1 MQIYVTSRNGPSAQV
16 TRYPCIILQRDNWN
30 DFGYVT
36 TFSVHFF
43 PSDKEEISVGSV
55 KIIEFGMAEGLVPLL
70 AEYPNGLGE
79 SLASLG
85 TNIDYYVALSS
96 LPDNLGGRILDA
108 LRDIAVN
115 PPLYERAIKEPTFE
129 KSLVRFSPALAALDT
144 VRSGQLETPPAA
156 SSPEALPPIEGRLE
170 STLEDMTLAASATV
184 SSATVASEKLSALQE
199 RSTRNSAEERRA
211 AGYKVTFTPAS
222 SKKYTLQ
229 PPSIVLDFSGPVD
242 LPGRLLTLVG
252 PNGTGKTTLLSQI
265 AQATFFR
272 SAAQN
277 DYGKIESD
285 GGSVGDVLFISY
297 SAFDTFEIPVEE
309 IADNTADGLSKQG
322 YTYVGLRK
330 ISAAK
335 KNSVTPHILKSIG
348 EIHQELIDN
357 LECLKSIND
366 DRSARFVKYIRDVFK
381 DPSISNLFALGPRL
395 RSSGVYSAVRKSI
408 PNLSTGHKAII
419 NIVASLCLNLRAGT
433 LVLIDEPEAHLHPPL
448 VAVLLKTVRGLLLDF
463 DAYGVLATHSPVVVQ
478 ETLGR
483 HVILLERAEGITA
496 WRTSP
501 TETFGEN
508 IGALTRQTFKL
519 PAEGSDFV
527 GHLASLVQRKLNRA
541 QIEALF
547 PGGMSSPARAHLFR
561 ILAEQASK

>member
-1 MQIYVTSRNGPSAQV
+1 MQIYVTSRTSPTTQV
-16 TRYPCIILQRDNWN
+16 TQYPSIILQRDNWN

-43 PSDKEEISVGSV
+43 PTDVQEIAVGSV
-55 KIIEFGMAEGLVPLL
+55 KIIEFGMAEGVVPLS
-70 AEYPNGLGE
+70 AEYKNGLGE
-79 SLASLG
+79 SFASLG
-85 TNIDYYVALSS
+85 TNIDYYIALSS

-115 PPLYERAIKEPTFE
+115 PSLYERAIKEPTFE

-144 VRSGQLETPPAA
+144 VRSGQLVTPPAA
-156 SSPEALPPIEGRLE
+156 SSPDTLPPTEGRLE
-170 STLEDMTLAASATV
+170 ATLEDMTLNASATV
-184 SSATVASEKLSALQE
+184 SSATIASEKLSALQE
-199 RSTRNSAEERRA
+199 RNTGNSAEARRA
-211 AGYKVTFTPAS
+211 AGYKVTFTPATS
-222 SKKYTLQ
+222 ENYTLQ

-242 LPGRLLTLVG
+242 LPGRLITLVG

-265 AQATFFR
+265 AQAAFFR

-277 DYGKIESD
+277 DYGNIESD
-285 GGSVGDVLFISY
+285 GGSVGDILFVSY
-297 SAFDTFEIPVEE
+297 SAFDTFEIPIEE
-309 IADNTADGLSKQG
+309 IANNSADDLSKQG

-335 KNSVTPHILKSIG
+335 KDAITPHILKSIK
-348 EIHQELIDN
+348 EIHQELIEN
-357 LECLKSIND
+357 IESLRLLND
-366 DRSARFVKYIRDVFK
+366 DRSIRFVKYIRGVFR
-381 DPSISNLFALGPRL
+381 DPSISNLFTLGSHL
-395 RSSGVYSAVRKSI
+395 KSASVYSAVKRSI

-483 HVILLERAEGITA
+483 HVILLERAENITA

-527 GHLASLVQRKLNRA
+527 GHLTSLVQRGLNRA

-547 PGGMSSPARAHLFR
+547 PAGMSSPARAHLFR
-561 ILAEQASK
+561 ILAEQAPK